1 VSKSEK
7 GDIPGPAEP
16 QRKTADTV
24 GDTALAVMDK
34 LAGEGN
40 NLKMDFNGFTVGF
53 GGLEATVD
61 GAIRVEVLQLAK

>member
-1 VSKSEK
+1 MSESEK
-7 GDIPGPAEP
+7 GLEKGLAEP

-61 GAIRVEVLQLAK
+61 GAIKVEVL